1 MNNTNKLVASALREI
16 ADKFDAGTSNA
27 TEGQCMDILSIVGH
41 FRMSKE
47 QAANYLNMP
56 LNTFNMY
63 ISLGKIPKGHK
74 EVGFKELTWYK
85 DELDKVK
92 YKSKASLTR

>member
-1 MNNTNKLVASALREI
+1 MNGTNKLIATALREL
-16 ADKFDAGTSNA
+16 ADKFDAGTTNA
-27 TEGQCMDILSIVGH
+27 TESQCMDILSMVGH
-41 FRMSKE
+41 VRLSKE

-63 ISLGKIPKGHK
+63 ISLGKIPKGRK

-85 DELDKVK
+85 DELNKVK
-92 YKSKASLTR
+92 YKNKQSLTI